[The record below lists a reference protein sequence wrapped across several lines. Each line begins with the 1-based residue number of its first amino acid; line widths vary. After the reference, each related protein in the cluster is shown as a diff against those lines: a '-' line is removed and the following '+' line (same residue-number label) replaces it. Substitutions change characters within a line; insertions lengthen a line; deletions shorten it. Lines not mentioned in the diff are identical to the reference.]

1 MAIVTRGADRRDGNG
16 PSANPGDSAGDG
28 GSVSPAAVATAA
40 GTGAGTIA
48 ISGDQP
54 RRRGR
59 PPGSGNRA
67 GTKEPVRARPI
78 DVSSLESVL
87 LSIHACA
94 AAITQCPELGTSPE
108 ESRALAD
115 GLAKVARHYEWLGGV
130 SQKYVDIGNL
140 AMIAGGIY
148 GAKFM
153 LIRMRLQAG
162 QQPPRG
168 QVVEFPQ
175 RQHAATPP
183 PRPAGLTLM
192 PAEVANG
199 PVGDPRNAAI
209 DETHAAIFPGGA
221 SAGIDDERTM

>member
-1 MAIVTRGADRRDGNG
+1 M
-16 PSANPGDSAGDG
+16 
-28 GSVSPAAVATAA
+28 
-40 GTGAGTIA
+40 
-48 ISGDQP
+48 
-54 RRRGR
+54 
-59 PPGSGNRA
+59 
-67 GTKEPVRARPI
+67 
-78 DVSSLESVL
+78 L

-153 LIRMRLQAG
+153 LIRMRMQAG
-162 QQPPRG
+162 QQPPQQRG

-175 RQHAATPP
+175 RHAPAQPAAPT
-183 PRPAGLTLM
+183 RPVGLTLM
-192 PAEVANG
+192 PAEVASG

-209 DETHAAIFPGGA
+209 DENHAAIFPGGA
-221 SAGIDDERTM
+221 SAGIDDERIM